1 MIARI
6 FIFIILATL
15 LPDLYI
21 YRRYIR
27 HRFDLSLLMRLL
39 WWVPGA
45 AMVAVTLVYAMIDD
59 FAPANLTLFNIYLFM
74 LGLIVVP
81 KLLFVLS
88 SIAGRGVRRMTGGT
102 RNWGNYFGLLLVL
115 GQLYVLFTGSMT
127 GTDHLRVRRVTI
139 RVPDLPK
146 SFDGYRIVQFSDI
159 HLGSMRSEL
168 LERAVEQMNRLR
180 PDMIAFTGDIQNM
193 RPDELTRYTSTLRR
207 LHAEDGVYSVL
218 GNHDYSE
225 YVPKLPMQQ
234 RRHNEQLTREFHA
247 NVGWQLLLNDH
258 RIIRRGSDSI
268 VIAGEEND
276 GLPPFPSKA
285 DLKRTLRGVSP
296 RSFVVLLQ
304 HDPSAW
310 RRSILPG
317 SNVQLTLSG
326 HTHGGQMSLFGL
338 RPTNLTGREDDGLYQ
353 EAGRALFVSTGLGGF
368 VPFRFNMD
376 PEVVEITLR
385 SPTPQPLPR
394 REGSGMN
401 CYL

>member
-27 HRFDLSLLMRLL
+27 HRFDLSLVMRLL
-39 WWVPGA
+39 WWIPGA

-139 RVPDLPK
+139 SVPNLPK

-168 LERAVEQMNRLR
+168 LERAVEQMNGLR

-193 RPDELTRYTSTLRR
+193 RPDELTRYTSTLHR
-207 LHAEDGVYSVL
+207 LHAKDGVYSVL

-296 RSFVVLLQ
+296 RSFVVMLQ

-385 SPTPQPLPR
+385 SPTP
-394 REGSGMN
+394 
-401 CYL
+401 

>member
-15 LPDLYI
+15 LPDLYV

-88 SIAGRGVRRMTGGT
+88 SIAGRGVRRMTRGT

-115 GQLYVLFTGSMT
+115 GQLYVQFAGSMM
-127 GTDHLRVRRVTI
+127 GADHLRVRRVTV

-193 RPDELTRYTSTLRR
+193 RPDELTRHTSTLRR
-207 LHAEDGVYSVL
+207 LHAKDGVYSVL

-225 YVPKLPMQQ
+225 YVPKLPMRQ
-234 RRHNEQLTREFHA
+234 RTTNSSHESFTPTW
-247 NVGWQLLLNDH
+247 VG
-258 RIIRRGSDSI
+258 SSCSTTT
-268 VIAGEEND
+268 A
-276 GLPPFPSKA
+276 
-285 DLKRTLRGVSP
+285 
-296 RSFVVLLQ
+296 SFVV
-304 HDPSAW
+304 P
-310 RRSILPG
+310 
-317 SNVQLTLSG
+317 
-326 HTHGGQMSLFGL
+326 M
-338 RPTNLTGREDDGLYQ
+338 
-353 EAGRALFVSTGLGGF
+353 
-368 VPFRFNMD
+368 
-376 PEVVEITLR
+376 
-385 SPTPQPLPR
+385 TP
-394 REGSGMN
+394 
-401 CYL
+401 

>member
-27 HRFDLSLLMRLL
+27 HRFDLSLVMRLL

-115 GQLYVLFTGSMT
+115 GQLYVLFMGSMT
-127 GTDHLRVRRVTI
+127 GTDRLRVRRVTI
-139 RVPDLPK
+139 SVPNLPK

-193 RPDELTRYTSTLRR
+193 RPDELTRHTSTLRR
-207 LHAEDGVYSVL
+207 LYAKDGVYSVL

-225 YVPKLPMQQ
+225 YVPKLPMRQ

-247 NVGWQLLLNDH
+247 NVGWQLLLNAH
-258 RIIRRGSDSI
+258 RIIRRGNDSI

-296 RSFVVLLQ
+296 RSFVVMLQ

-338 RPTNLTGREDDGLYQ
+338 RPTSLLGREDDGLYQ

-385 SPTPQPLPR
+385 SPTP
-394 REGSGMN
+394 
-401 CYL
+401 

>member
-27 HRFDLSLLMRLL
+27 HRFDLSLVMRLL

-88 SIAGRGVRRMTGGT
+88 SIAGRGVRRMTGGM

-127 GTDHLRVRRVTI
+127 GTDHLRVRRVTVQ
-139 RVPDLPK
+139 VPDLPE

-180 PDMIAFTGDIQNM
+180 PDMIVFTGDIQNM

-296 RSFVVLLQ
+296 RSFVVMLQ

-353 EAGRALFVSTGLGGF
+353 EAGRYLFVSTGLGGF

-385 SPTPQPLPR
+385 SPTP
-394 REGSGMN
+394 
-401 CYL
+401 

>member
-27 HRFDLSLLMRLL
+27 HRFDLSLVMRLL

-127 GTDHLRVRRVTI
+127 GTDHLRVRRVTVQ
-139 RVPDLPK
+139 VPDLPE

-168 LERAVEQMNRLR
+168 LERAVEQMNGLR

-296 RSFVVLLQ
+296 RSFVVMLQ

-385 SPTPQPLPR
+385 SPTP
-394 REGSGMN
+394 
-401 CYL
+401 

>member
-6 FIFIILATL
+6 FILIILATL

-115 GQLYVLFTGSMT
+115 GQLYVLFTGSMA
-127 GTDHLRVRRVTI
+127 GTDRLRVRRVTI
-139 RVPDLPK
+139 SVPNLPK

-180 PDMIAFTGDIQNM
+180 PDMIVFTGDIQNM
-193 RPDELTRYTSTLRR
+193 RPDELTRHTSTLCR
-207 LHAEDGVYSVL
+207 LHAKDGVYSVL

-258 RIIRRGSDSI
+258 RIIRRGNDSI

-296 RSFVVLLQ
+296 RSFVVMLQ

-338 RPTNLTGREDDGLYQ
+338 RPTSLLGREDDGLYQ

-385 SPTPQPLPR
+385 SPTP
-394 REGSGMN
+394 
-401 CYL
+401 

>member
-1 MIARI
+1 
-6 FIFIILATL
+6 
-15 LPDLYI
+15 
-21 YRRYIR
+21 
-27 HRFDLSLLMRLL
+27 MRLL
-39 WWVPGA
+39 WWIPGA
-45 AMVAVTLVYAMIDD
+45 AMMAVTLVYAMIDD

-127 GTDHLRVRRVTI
+127 GTDRLRVRRVTI
-139 RVPDLPK
+139 SVPNLPK

-168 LERAVEQMNRLR
+168 LERAVEQMNRQR

-193 RPDELTRYTSTLRR
+193 RPDELMRYTSTLRR
-207 LHAEDGVYSVL
+207 LHAKDGVYSVL

-225 YVPKLPMQQ
+225 YVPKLPMRQ

-296 RSFVVLLQ
+296 RSFVVMLQ

-376 PEVVEITLR
+376 PEVVDITLR
-385 SPTPQPLPR
+385 SPTP
-394 REGSGMN
+394 
-401 CYL
+401 

>member
-27 HRFDLSLLMRLL
+27 HRFDLSLVMRLL

-88 SIAGRGVRRMTGGT
+88 SLAGRGVRRMTGGT

-115 GQLYVLFTGSMT
+115 GQLYVLFMGSMT
-127 GTDHLRVRRVTI
+127 GTDHLRVRRVTVQ
-139 RVPDLPK
+139 VPDLPE

-193 RPDELTRYTSTLRR
+193 RPDELTRHASTLCR
-207 LHAEDGVYSVL
+207 LHAKDGVYSVL

-225 YVPKLPMQQ
+225 YVPKLPMRQ

-285 DLKRTLRGVSP
+285 DVKRTLRGVNA
-296 RSFVVLLQ
+296 RSFVVMLQ

-353 EAGRALFVSTGLGGF
+353 EAGRYLFVSTGLGGF
-368 VPFRFNMD
+368 VPFRFHMD

-385 SPTPQPLPR
+385 SPTP
-394 REGSGMN
+394 
-401 CYL
+401 

>member
-6 FIFIILATL
+6 FLFIILATL

-27 HRFDLSLLMRLL
+27 HRFDLSLVMRLL

-88 SIAGRGVRRMTGGT
+88 SIAGRGVRRMAGGT

-127 GTDHLRVRRVTI
+127 GTDRLRVRRVTI
-139 RVPDLPK
+139 SVPNLPK

-168 LERAVEQMNRLR
+168 LERAVEQMNRQR

-193 RPDELTRYTSTLRR
+193 RPDELTRHTSTLRR
-207 LHAEDGVYSVL
+207 LHAKDGVYSVL

-225 YVPKLPMQQ
+225 YVPKLPMRQ

-258 RIIRRGSDSI
+258 RIIRRGNDSI

-285 DLKRTLRGVSP
+285 DLKFTERLAALAKIAEIRLLDHLVLGEGKYVSI
-296 RSFVVLLQ
+296 RSL
-304 HDPSAW
+304 DE
-310 RRSILPG
+310 SI
-317 SNVQLTLSG
+317 
-326 HTHGGQMSLFGL
+326 FK
-338 RPTNLTGREDDGLYQ
+338 
-353 EAGRALFVSTGLGGF
+353 
-368 VPFRFNMD
+368 
-376 PEVVEITLR
+376 
-385 SPTPQPLPR
+385 
-394 REGSGMN
+394 
-401 CYL
+401 

>member
-115 GQLYVLFTGSMT
+115 GQLYVLFTGSMA
-127 GTDHLRVRRVTI
+127 GTDRLRVRRVTI
-139 RVPDLPK
+139 SVPNLPK
-146 SFDGYRIVQFSDI
+146 SFYGYRIVQFSDI

-168 LERAVEQMNRLR
+168 LERAVEQMNGLR
-180 PDMIAFTGDIQNM
+180 PDMIVFTGDIQNM
-193 RPDELTRYTSTLRR
+193 RPDELTRHTSTLCR
-207 LHAEDGVYSVL
+207 LHAKDGVYSVL

-258 RIIRRGSDSI
+258 RIIRRGNDSI

-296 RSFVVLLQ
+296 RSFVVMLQ

-385 SPTPQPLPR
+385 SPTP
-394 REGSGMN
+394 
-401 CYL
+401 

>member
-27 HRFDLSLLMRLL
+27 HRFDLSLVMRLL
-39 WWVPGA
+39 WWIPGA

-115 GQLYVLFTGSMT
+115 GQLYVLFTGSMA
-127 GTDHLRVRRVTI
+127 GTDRLRVRRVTI
-139 RVPDLPK
+139 SVPNLPK

-168 LERAVEQMNRLR
+168 LERAVEQMNGLR
-180 PDMIAFTGDIQNM
+180 PDMIVFTGDIQNM
-193 RPDELTRYTSTLRR
+193 RPDELTRHTSTLCR
-207 LHAEDGVYSVL
+207 LHAKDGVYSVL

-258 RIIRRGSDSI
+258 RIIRRGNDSI

-296 RSFVVLLQ
+296 RSFVVMLQ

-385 SPTPQPLPR
+385 SPTP
-394 REGSGMN
+394 
-401 CYL
+401 

>member
-27 HRFDLSLLMRLL
+27 YRFDLSLVMRLL

-127 GTDHLRVRRVTI
+127 GTDHLCVRRVTV
-139 RVPDLPK
+139 RVPDLPD

-168 LERAVEQMNRLR
+168 LERAVEQMNRLH

-193 RPDELTRYTSTLRR
+193 RPDELTRHASTLSR
-207 LHAEDGVYSVL
+207 LHAKDGVYSVL
-218 GNHDYSE
+218 GNHDYSQ

-234 RRHNEQLTREFHA
+234 RRHNEMLTREFHA

-258 RIIRRGSDSI
+258 RIIRRGNDSI

-285 DLKRTLRGVSP
+285 DLKRTLRGVNA
-296 RSFVVLLQ
+296 RSFVVMLQ

-338 RPTNLTGREDDGLYQ
+338 RPTSLLGREDDGLYQ
-353 EAGRALFVSTGLGGF
+353 QSGRALFVSTGLGGF
-368 VPFRFNMD
+368 VPFRFHMD

-385 SPTPQPLPR
+385 SPT
-394 REGSGMN
+394 S
-401 CYL
+401 

>member
-6 FIFIILATL
+6 FILIILATL

-27 HRFDLSLLMRLL
+27 HRFDLSLVMRLL
-39 WWVPGA
+39 WWVQGA

-88 SIAGRGVRRMTGGT
+88 SLAGRGVRRMTGGK

-127 GTDHLRVRRVTI
+127 GTDHLRVRRVTV
-139 RVPDLPK
+139 RVPDLPE

-193 RPDELTRYTSTLRR
+193 RPDELTRHTSTLRR
-207 LHAEDGVYSVL
+207 LYAKDGVYSVL

-234 RRHNEQLTREFHA
+234 RRHNEMLTREFHA

-258 RIIRRGSDSI
+258 RIIRRGNDSI

-285 DLKRTLRGVSP
+285 DLKRTLRGVNA
-296 RSFVVLLQ
+296 RSFVVMLQ

-353 EAGRALFVSTGLGGF
+353 ESGRALFVSTGLGGF
-368 VPFRFNMD
+368 VPFRFHMD
-376 PEVVEITLR
+376 PEVVEITLIH
-385 SPTPQPLPR
+385 
-394 REGSGMN
+394 
-401 CYL
+401 

>member
-27 HRFDLSLLMRLL
+27 HRFDLSLVMRLL

-88 SIAGRGVRRMTGGT
+88 SIAGRGVCRMTGGT

-115 GQLYVLFTGSMT
+115 GQLYVLFMGSMT
-127 GTDHLRVRRVTI
+127 GTDRLRVRRVTI
-139 RVPDLPK
+139 SVPNLPK

-168 LERAVEQMNRLR
+168 LERAVEQMNRQR
-180 PDMIAFTGDIQNM
+180 PDMIVFTGDIQNM
-193 RPDELTRYTSTLRR
+193 RPDELTRHTSTLRR
-207 LHAEDGVYSVL
+207 LYAKDGVYSVL

-258 RIIRRGSDSI
+258 RIIRRGNDSI

-285 DLKRTLRGVSP
+285 DLKRTLRGVNA
-296 RSFVVLLQ
+296 RSFVVMLQ

-353 EAGRALFVSTGLGGF
+353 EADRALFVSTGLGGF

-385 SPTPQPLPR
+385 SPTP
-394 REGSGMN
+394 
-401 CYL
+401 

>member
-6 FIFIILATL
+6 FILIILATL

-88 SIAGRGVRRMTGGT
+88 SLAGRGVRRMTGGT

-115 GQLYVLFTGSMT
+115 GQLYVLFMGSMT
-127 GTDHLRVRRVTI
+127 GTDHLRVRRVTVQ
-139 RVPDLPK
+139 VPDLPE

-193 RPDELTRYTSTLRR
+193 RPDELTRHASTLCR
-207 LHAEDGVYSVL
+207 LHAKDGVYSVL

-225 YVPKLPMQQ
+225 YVPKLPMRQ

-285 DLKRTLRGVSP
+285 DVKRTLRGVNA
-296 RSFVVLLQ
+296 RSFVVMLQ

-368 VPFRFNMD
+368 VPFRFHMD

-385 SPTPQPLPR
+385 SPTP
-394 REGSGMN
+394 
-401 CYL
+401 

>member
-45 AMVAVTLVYAMIDD
+45 AMVSVTLVYAMIDD

-115 GQLYVLFTGSMT
+115 GQLYVLFMGSMT
-127 GTDHLRVRRVTI
+127 GTDRLRVRRVTI
-139 RVPDLPK
+139 SVPNLPK

-180 PDMIAFTGDIQNM
+180 PDMIAFTGDIQNT
-193 RPDELTRYTSTLRR
+193 RPSELKPYVRMLSSLR
-207 LHAEDGVYSVL
+207 AKDGVYSVL
-218 GNHDYSE
+218 GNHDYSYYVDADSRQRGLAALAQRPPHHTAWQRHHSDCGRGE
-225 YVPKLPMQQ
+225 RRASAVPKQSRPQAHTAWSQPPLVRSHASARPLGMAPFDTAPHKSIGSRG
-234 RRHNEQLTREFHA
+234 RRALSGGRPRS
-247 NVGWQLLLNDH
+247 VCIH
-258 RIIRRGSDSI
+258 RIRRFRAIQIQYGSRSGGDN
-268 VIAGEEND
+268 VKKPHP
-276 GLPPFPSKA
+276 LTPPP
-285 DLKRTLRGVSP
+285 
-296 RSFVVLLQ
+296 
-304 HDPSAW
+304 
-310 RRSILPG
+310 
-317 SNVQLTLSG
+317 
-326 HTHGGQMSLFGL
+326 
-338 RPTNLTGREDDGLYQ
+338 
-353 EAGRALFVSTGLGGF
+353 
-368 VPFRFNMD
+368 
-376 PEVVEITLR
+376 
-385 SPTPQPLPR
+385 
-394 REGSGMN
+394 
-401 CYL
+401 

>member
-27 HRFDLSLLMRLL
+27 HRFDLSLVMRLL

-88 SIAGRGVRRMTGGT
+88 SIAGRGMRRMTGGT
-102 RNWGNYFGLLLVL
+102 RNWGNYLGLLLVL
-115 GQLYVLFTGSMT
+115 GQLYVLFMGSMT

-139 RVPDLPK
+139 SVPNLPK

-180 PDMIAFTGDIQNM
+180 PDMIVFTGDIQNM

-207 LHAEDGVYSVL
+207 LHVKDGVYSVL

-225 YVPKLPMQQ
+225 YVPKLPMRQ

-258 RIIRRGSDSI
+258 RIIRRGNDSI

-296 RSFVVLLQ
+296 RSFVVMLQ

-338 RPTNLTGREDDGLYQ
+338 RPTSLLGREDDGLYQ

-385 SPTPQPLPR
+385 SPTP
-394 REGSGMN
+394 
-401 CYL
+401 

>member
-1 MIARI
+1 
-6 FIFIILATL
+6 
-15 LPDLYI
+15 
-21 YRRYIR
+21 
-27 HRFDLSLLMRLL
+27 MRLL

-127 GTDHLRVRRVTI
+127 GTDRLRVRRVTI
-139 RVPDLPK
+139 SVPNLPK

-193 RPDELTRYTSTLRR
+193 RPYELTRHTSTLRR
-207 LHAEDGVYSVL
+207 LHAKDGVYSIL

-234 RRHNEQLTREFHA
+234 RRHNEMLTREFHA

-258 RIIRRGSDSI
+258 RIIRRGNDSI

-296 RSFVVLLQ
+296 RSFVVMLQ

-353 EAGRALFVSTGLGGF
+353 ESGRALFVSTGLGGF
-368 VPFRFNMD
+368 VPFRFHMD
-376 PEVVEITLR
+376 PEVVEITLKR
-385 SPTPQPLPR
+385 TNR
-394 REGSGMN
+394 GK
-401 CYL
+401 

>member
-27 HRFDLSLLMRLL
+27 HRFDLSLVMRLL

-115 GQLYVLFTGSMT
+115 GQLYVLFMGSMT
-127 GTDHLRVRRVTI
+127 GTDRLRVRRVTI
-139 RVPDLPK
+139 SVPNLPK

-193 RPDELTRYTSTLRR
+193 RPDELTRHTSTLRR
-207 LHAEDGVYSVL
+207 LYAKDGVYSVL

-225 YVPKLPMQQ
+225 YVPKLPMRQ

-258 RIIRRGSDSI
+258 RIIRRGNDSI

-296 RSFVVLLQ
+296 RSFVVMLQ

-326 HTHGGQMSLFGL
+326 RTHGGQMSLFGL
-338 RPTNLTGREDDGLYQ
+338 RPTSLLGREDDGLYQ

-385 SPTPQPLPR
+385 SPTP
-394 REGSGMN
+394 
-401 CYL
+401 

>member
-27 HRFDLSLLMRLL
+27 HRFDLSLVMRLL

-115 GQLYVLFTGSMT
+115 GQLYVLFMGSMT
-127 GTDHLRVRRVTI
+127 GTDRLRVRRVTI
-139 RVPDLPK
+139 SVPNLPK

-180 PDMIAFTGDIQNM
+180 PDMIVFTGDIQNM
-193 RPDELTRYTSTLRR
+193 RPDELTRHTSTLRR
-207 LHAEDGVYSVL
+207 LHANDGVYSVL

-258 RIIRRGSDSI
+258 RIIRRGNDSI

-296 RSFVVLLQ
+296 RSFVVMLQ

-385 SPTPQPLPR
+385 SPTP
-394 REGSGMN
+394 
-401 CYL
+401 

>member
-27 HRFDLSLLMRLL
+27 HRFDLSLVMRLL
-39 WWVPGA
+39 WWIPGA

-115 GQLYVLFTGSMT
+115 GQLYVLFTGSMA
-127 GTDHLRVRRVTI
+127 GTDRLRVRRVTI
-139 RVPDLPK
+139 SVPNLPK

-168 LERAVEQMNRLR
+168 LERAVEQMNGLR
-180 PDMIAFTGDIQNM
+180 PDMIVFTGDIQNM
-193 RPDELTRYTSTLRR
+193 RPDELTRHTSTLCR
-207 LHAEDGVYSVL
+207 LHAKDGVYSVL

-258 RIIRRGSDSI
+258 RIIRRGNDSI

-296 RSFVVLLQ
+296 RSFVVMLQ

-338 RPTNLTGREDDGLYQ
+338 RPTSLLGREDDGLYQ

-385 SPTPQPLPR
+385 SPTP
-394 REGSGMN
+394 
-401 CYL
+401 

>member
-6 FIFIILATL
+6 FILIILATL

-27 HRFDLSLLMRLL
+27 HRFDLSLVMRLL

-88 SIAGRGVRRMTGGT
+88 SLAGRGVRRMTGGT
-102 RNWGNYFGLLLVL
+102 RNLGNYFGLLLVL

-127 GTDHLRVRRVTI
+127 GTDHLRVRRVTVQ
-139 RVPDLPK
+139 VPDLPE

-193 RPDELTRYTSTLRR
+193 RPDELTHHASTLSR
-207 LHAEDGVYSVL
+207 LHAKDGVYSVL

-234 RRHNEQLTREFHA
+234 RRHNEMLTRGFHA

-296 RSFVVLLQ
+296 RSFVVMLQ

-338 RPTNLTGREDDGLYQ
+338 RPTSLLGREDDGLYQ

-368 VPFRFNMD
+368 VPFRFHMD
-376 PEVVEITLR
+376 PEVVEITLKR
-385 SPTPQPLPR
+385 INR
-394 REGSGMN
+394 GK
-401 CYL
+401 

>member
-368 VPFRFNMD
+368 VPFRFHMD

-385 SPTPQPLPR
+385 SPTP
-394 REGSGMN
+394 
-401 CYL
+401 

>member
-15 LPDLYI
+15 LPDLYV

-74 LGLIVVP
+74 LGLIVMP

-88 SIAGRGVRRMTGGT
+88 SLAGRGVRRMTGGT

-115 GQLYVLFTGSMT
+115 GQLYVLFMGSMT
-127 GTDHLRVRRVTI
+127 GTDHLRVRRVTV
-139 RVPDLPK
+139 RVPDLPE

-168 LERAVEQMNRLR
+168 LERAVEQMNGLR

-193 RPDELTRYTSTLRR
+193 RPDELTRHTSTLRR
-207 LHAEDGVYSVL
+207 LHAMDGVYSVL
-218 GNHDYSE
+218 GNHDYSQ

-234 RRHNEQLTREFHA
+234 RRHNEMLTREFHA

-258 RIIRRGSDSI
+258 RIIRRGNDSI

-285 DLKRTLRGVSP
+285 DLKRTLRGVNA
-296 RSFVVLLQ
+296 RSFVVMLQ

-353 EAGRALFVSTGLGGF
+353 EAGRSLFVSTGLGGF
-368 VPFRFNMD
+368 VPFRFHMD

-385 SPTPQPLPR
+385 SPTP
-394 REGSGMN
+394 
-401 CYL
+401 

>member
-6 FIFIILATL
+6 FLFIILATL

-27 HRFDLSLLMRLL
+27 HRFDLSLVMRLL
-39 WWVPGA
+39 WWIPGA
-45 AMVAVTLVYAMIDD
+45 AMMAVTLVYAMIDD

-102 RNWGNYFGLLLVL
+102 RNWGNYFSLLLVL

-127 GTDHLRVRRVTI
+127 GTDRLRVRRVTI
-139 RVPDLPK
+139 SVPNLPK

-168 LERAVEQMNRLR
+168 LERAVEQMNRQR

-193 RPDELTRYTSTLRR
+193 RPDELMRYTSTLRR
-207 LHAEDGVYSVL
+207 LHAKDGVYSVL
-218 GNHDYSE
+218 GNNDYSE
-225 YVPKLPMQQ
+225 YVPKLPMRQ

-296 RSFVVLLQ
+296 RSFVVMLQ

-385 SPTPQPLPR
+385 SPTP
-394 REGSGMN
+394 
-401 CYL
+401 

>member
-88 SIAGRGVRRMTGGT
+88 SIAGRGVRRMTGGM

-115 GQLYVLFTGSMT
+115 GQLYVLFTGSMA
-127 GTDHLRVRRVTI
+127 GTDRLRVRRVTI
-139 RVPDLPK
+139 SVPNLPK

-168 LERAVEQMNRLR
+168 LERAVEQMNRQR

-193 RPDELTRYTSTLRR
+193 RPDELTRHASTLCR
-207 LHAEDGVYSVL
+207 LHAKDGVYSVL
-218 GNHDYSE
+218 GNHDYSQ

-234 RRHNEQLTREFHA
+234 RRHNEMLTREFHA

-258 RIIRRGSDSI
+258 RIIRRGNDSI
-268 VIAGEEND
+268 VIAGEEKD

-285 DLKRTLRGVSP
+285 DLKRTLRGVNA
-296 RSFVVLLQ
+296 RSFVVMLQ

-353 EAGRALFVSTGLGGF
+353 EAGRYLFVSTGLGGF
-368 VPFRFNMD
+368 VPFRFHMD

-385 SPTPQPLPR
+385 SPTP
-394 REGSGMN
+394 
-401 CYL
+401 